1 MSQSHRK
8 MAQVSIINAC
18 TELHAPQWHYGVS
31 QVRNSPHR
39 KHNGIFRSTKSRW
52 RWRKSLRQAIKTTDA
67 VSAAACRRNCSADCA
82 VRCVALRYAWFSIFI
97 TVFRK
102 DPWRKSR
109 NAPHRTAIYAADS
122 SRLQDRS
129 SGVQCNSEFTR
140 RKSQG
145 LKNPFCVQEDELL
158 WAADELLTEEGQTH
172 PVVLSHNY
180 LNVTRLRA
188 VADPWEAVGAIA
200 PPEWSLKSF
209 FGNQFSQY
217 VVIFLF
223 QGLQEI
229 LPQLQIYH
237 PGLLM
242 CLCIAQFAAFALT
255 NQPTMT
261 LIAYLYLYT
270 MWGGSYKHYVGLI
283 WRYGHMMSG
292 GPTPKRLRQ
301 SILKFS
307 RSTPAG

>member
-1 MSQSHRK
+1 MPHSGITAYRKFATHRTASI
-8 MAQVSIINAC
+8 MAFSVRQKVGDADARAC
-18 TELHAPQWHYGVS
+18 GKQLKPRTLSAPRRVG
-31 QVRNSPHR
+31 
-39 KHNGIFRSTKSRW
+39 GI
-52 RWRKSLRQAIKTTDA
+52 
-67 VSAAACRRNCSADCA
+67 A
-82 VRCVALRYAWFSIFI
+82 VRTVRFVALRCVTRGFQFSL
-97 TVFRK
+97 FRK

-292 GPTPKRLRQ
+292 GPTPKRLLQ